1 MRSRLRYVAETTG
14 MTGPAASIRRR
25 RRGRRRAGQ
34 AAGIIVAAS
43 VLIYGAVMIGL
54 GISGLHHENSL
65 ATTRGVSATA
75 LVSAT
80 QCYGR
85 DTIQVIYQAGNSTVQ
100 GTVNV
105 GDRRYRTG
113 QPVLVIYDPEHPG
126 VVGLAGDIGDKSSAW
141 AEIVIG
147 GLFVSLIPLSVLL
160 SVRTAR
166 RRHRRAVRAV
176 LGD

>member
-14 MTGPAASIRRR
+14 MAGPAASASRS
-25 RRGRRRAGQ
+25 RRGRRRAAQ
-34 AAGIIVAAS
+34 VAGVIAAAS
-43 VLIYGAVMIGL
+43 VLIYGSVMIGL
-54 GISGLHHENSL
+54 GISGLHHQDVL
-65 ATTRGVSATA
+65 AVRGVSTTA

-80 QCYGR
+80 HGYGR
-85 DTIQVIYQAGNSTVQ
+85 DTIQVIYQAGTSTVQ

-113 QPVLVIYDPEHPG
+113 QPVLVVYDPEHPG

-147 GLFVSLIPLSVLL
+147 AVFVALIPACYLLSVL
-160 SVRTAR
+160 TAR

-176 LGD
+176 LGG

>member
-14 MTGPAASIRRR
+14 MAGPAASVSRR

-34 AAGIIVAAS
+34 AATIIVAAA

-54 GISGLHHENSL
+54 GISGLHHENAL
-65 ATTRGVSATA
+65 AARGVSATA

-80 QCYGR
+80 HGYGR
-85 DTIQVIYQAGNSTVQ
+85 DTIQVVYHAGTGTLL

-113 QPVLVIYDPEHPG
+113 QPVLVIYDPQHPE
-126 VVGLAGDIGDKSSAW
+126 VVGLAGDIGDTSSAW
-141 AEIVIG
+141 AEIIIG
-147 GLFVSLIPLSVLL
+147 GLFVALIPLCLLL
-160 SVRTAR
+160 SLLTAR

>member
-14 MTGPAASIRRR
+14 MAGPAASIRRR

-34 AAGIIVAAS
+34 AAGLIVAAS

-54 GISGLHHENSL
+54 GISGLRHEDVL
-65 ATTRGVSATA
+65 ATRGVSTTA

-80 QCYGR
+80 QGYGR
-85 DTIQVIYQAGNSTVQ
+85 DTVQVVYQTGTSTVP

-113 QPVLVIYDPEHPG
+113 QPVRVVYDPQHPG

-141 AEIVIG
+141 AEVVIG
-147 GLFVSLIPLSVLL
+147 GLFVALIPACYLL
-160 SVRTAR
+160 SLFTAR

-176 LGD
+176 LGG

>member
-14 MTGPAASIRRR
+14 MAGPAASVSRR
-25 RRGRRRAGQ
+25 RRGRRRAAQ
-34 AAGIIVAAS
+34 VAGVIAAAS
-43 VLIYGAVMIGL
+43 VLIYGSVMIGL
-54 GISGLHHENSL
+54 GISGLHHENVL
-65 ATTRGVSATA
+65 AVRGVSTTA

-80 QCYGR
+80 QGYGR
-85 DTIQVIYQAGNSTVQ
+85 DTIQVIYQAGTSTVQ

-147 GLFVSLIPLSVLL
+147 GLFVALIPACYLL
-160 SVRTAR
+160 SLFTAR

-176 LGD
+176 LGG

>member
-14 MTGPAASIRRR
+14 MAGPAASVSRR
-25 RRGRRRAGQ
+25 RRGRRRAAQ
-34 AAGIIVAAS
+34 VAGVIAAAS
-43 VLIYGAVMIGL
+43 
-54 GISGLHHENSL
+54 
-65 ATTRGVSATA
+65 
-75 LVSAT
+75 
-80 QCYGR
+80 
-85 DTIQVIYQAGNSTVQ
+85 VQ

-147 GLFVSLIPLSVLL
+147 GLFVALIPACYLL
-160 SVRTAR
+160 SLFTAR

-176 LGD
+176 LGG

>member
-1 MRSRLRYVAETTG
+1 MA
-14 MTGPAASIRRR
+14 GPAASVSRR

-34 AAGIIVAAS
+34 AAGLIVAAS

-54 GISGLHHENSL
+54 GISGLHHENIL
-65 ATTRGVSATA
+65 ATRGVSATA

-80 QCYGR
+80 RGYGR
-85 DTIQVIYQAGNSTVQ
+85 DTIQVIYQAGTSTVQ

-160 SVRTAR
+160 SVLTAR

-176 LGD
+176 LGG